1 MDLSPNSKSAR
12 PSEILR
18 AQQDIIRQQ
27 DAIIQVLK
35 GALAAAGLGFAPA
48 QADWMSGL
56 TKQEAALVGV
66 LYAHYPRSVPR
77 ADIIEH
83 LPGHDH
89 ARERQLQL
97 VDIVVHKVRRKLGA
111 QTIEAERGVGFR
123 LSEAFHTGL
132 PKEPLQVPAESRL
145 IPRAA

>member
-35 GALAAAGLGFAPA
+35 GALAAAGLGFAPT

-111 QTIEAERGVGFR
+111 LTIEAERGVGFR
-123 LSEAFHTGL
+123 LGEAFHAGL
-132 PKEPLQVPAESRL
+132 PKERLHAEARV